1 MAQVKITAQLAK
13 KVLKVVDKGLSY
25 GLGGVFNETKDEMVG
40 SPGAMCVEAAV
51 CYALGEE
58 HGDRPSCVDDK
69 LARFKIDLNDDLNWE
84 NDKARARGL
93 RRLAIAQL
101 GTKTGFSYKSFAK
114 LYDAKLNETLL
125 AGIQIPKFKTMSEFR
140 DWCDEHRLVST
151 YDLTPSETAECAVQ
165 ALIKMKTPGSKF
177 LYLAPYKK
185 AKK

>member
-13 KVLKVVDKGLSY
+13 KVLRVVDKGLSY

-58 HGDRPSCVDDK
+58 HGDRPSCVNDE
-69 LARFKIDLNDDLNWE
+69 LAKFKIDLNDDLEWE

-101 GTKTGFSYKSFAK
+101 GTKTGFSYKSFYKLYVAK
-114 LYDAKLNETLL
+114 LDEAVL
-125 AGIQIPKFKTMSEFR
+125 AIEIPKFKTVGEFR
-140 DWCDEHRLVST
+140 DWCENNRFADSG
-151 YDLTPSETAECAVQ
+151 DLPPSEAAECAVQ